1 MKKKKNKK
9 KKKYIIIGIIIG
21 ICFLFGITSHF
32 IDDDKK
38 LNVFERV
45 IKDTTTFVEKIVG
58 YPFKIVK
65 NEIDVHNKSKKIY
78 KKYNKLK
85 EKVDKIESYEARI
98 IELESI
104 IDDLKK
110 ELDLNSTLS
119 EYTYVN
125 ATVVSRNRNYW
136 FNDLTIDKGIKNG
149 VNNGD
154 AVITSTGLIGKIVS
168 AGNYSSTVK
177 LLTSGDIKNKISIK
191 IINEDNSY
199 SGLLVGYDS
208 KKNVYKVEGVSD
220 IEEVEVGYMV
230 TTTGFTDNFPSGLLI
245 GKVSKIVKDEYDLT
259 AIVEVTPSTNFNDI
273 NIVTVLNREADTK

>member
-1 MKKKKNKK
+1 MKKKKNKRN
-9 KKKYIIIGIIIG
+9 KKYIIIGIIIG
-21 ICFLFGITSHF
+21 ICFLFGITAHF

-38 LNVFERV
+38 LNIFERV
-45 IKDTTTFVEKIVG
+45 IKDTTTFVEKVVG
-58 YPFKIVK
+58 YPFKFVK
-65 NEIDVHNKSKKIY
+65 EEINSHTKTKNIY
-78 KKYNKLK
+78 KKYNELK
-85 EKVDKIESYEARI
+85 NEIDKVDSYKARI
-98 IELESI
+98 SELESE
-104 IDDLKK
+104 IDDLKN

-149 VNNGD
+149 INNGD

-168 AGNYSSTVK
+168 ASNYSSTVK
-177 LLTSGDIKNKISIK
+177 LLTSADIKNKISIK
-191 IINEDNSY
+191 IINEDDSY

-220 IEEVEVGYMV
+220 IEKVEIGYMV

>member
-1 MKKKKNKK
+1 MKKKKNKR

-32 IDDDKK
+32 IDDNKK
-38 LNVFERV
+38 LNVFERI
-45 IKDTTTFVEKIVG
+45 IKDTTTFVEKVVG
-58 YPFKIVK
+58 YPFKAVK
-65 NEIDVHNKSKKIY
+65 KEIDVHNKSKKMY
-78 KKYNKLK
+78 NKYNKLK
-85 EKVDKIESYEARI
+85 EKVDKIDSYEARI
-98 IELESI
+98 IELENM

-110 ELDLNSTLS
+110 ELDLNATLT

-125 ATVVSRNRNYW
+125 ATVISRNRNYY
-136 FNDLTIDKGIKNG
+136 FNDLTIDKGLKNG

-168 AGNYSSTVK
+168 ASNYSSTVK
-177 LLTSGDIKNKISIK
+177 LLTSYDIKNKISIK
-191 IINEDNSY
+191 IINDDDSY
-199 SGLLVGYDS
+199 YGLLTSYDS
-208 KKNVYKVEGVSD
+208 KKNIYKIEGVSD
-220 IEEVEVGYMV
+220 IDKVEVGYMV
-230 TTTGFTDNFPSGLLI
+230 TTTGLTDNFPSGLLI